1 MNKLQITEYKNIRVL
16 TTQQIAEAY
25 GSDTRVISNNFNR
38 NKDRYVVG
46 KHYICLEDGEKRD
59 FIDRHQFDDG
69 SKKASKLYLWTEK
82 GAFLHAK
89 SLNTDTAWNVYD
101 RLVDSYFNNQK
112 TIDLSQLSPE
122 LQMFNRIFQSVAEQ
136 QLEQKR
142 QAEKI
147 AEVESRVDSIRDV
160 VSLDTTSW
168 RDDTG
173 KILKKIGFSLGGGQ
187 TDSQVRNESYELLQ
201 KRFGVNLGQRL
212 TNKRRRM
219 ADEGV
224 SKSRRDKL
232 SYIDIIADDK
242 KLIEGY
248 TAIVKEMAIHYGVA

>member
-1 MNKLQITEYKNIRVL
+1 MDNLQITEYENIRVL

-38 NKDRYVVG
+38 NKERYIEG
-46 KHYICLEDGEKRD
+46 KHYICLEGEELKD
-59 FIDRHQFDDG
+59 FKTNHQFDE
-69 SKKASKLYLWTEK
+69 SSRINKLYLWTEK

-89 SLNTDTAWNVYD
+89 SLNTDTAWEVYD
-101 RLVDSYFNNQK
+101 RLVDNYFDK
-112 TIDLSQLSPE
+112 KKAIDLTQLSPE
-122 LQMFNRIFQSVAEQ
+122 LQMFNKIFQSVAAQ

-147 AEVESRVDSIRDV
+147 AEVENRVDSIREV

-173 KILKKIGFSLGGGQ
+173 KILKKIGTSLGGGQ
-187 TDSQVRNESYELLQ
+187 AYSQVRNESYELLD
-201 KRFGVNLGQRL
+201 KRFGVNLKQRL

-219 ADEGV
+219 ADEGA
-224 SKSRRDKL
+224 SKSQRDKL
-232 SYIDIIADDK
+232 SCVDIIASDK